1 MICAMQVRA
10 YHKFVPRGPCA
21 AGQVGEL
28 VHVSGQLA
36 SVIYPIRG
44 VEVRAGLVLDEQ
56 GVTEVGYDVD
66 ALSQE
71 DSAGGVPIIH
81 L

>member
-1 MICAMQVRA
+1 MIWAMRFRA
-10 YHKFVPRGPCA
+10 HHKLVPRGPCA

-28 VHVSGQLA
+28 VHVRCQLA
-36 SVIYPIRG
+36 PIIYPTRG

-66 ALSQE
+66 TLSQE
-71 DSAGGVPIIH
+71 NSA
-81 L
+81 